1 MANEDRAATRGRVR
15 RTTVVDERT
24 WAAFG
29 EFKAEI
35 TGRKGESAV
44 AAGVLAR
51 PGFPT
56 LHDALL
62 ADVFGV
68 TQIDHLVCAADAILV
83 IETKTYAGHITDTRH
98 SGEWMQHLA
107 EGETHHLFQNPV
119 HQNHRHCRAVRS
131 ALSGLDVPIAGYVV
145 SAGSATFCAE
155 LASAVVPIARLPEL
169 FHTAWP
175 LFRDAVTLGRA
186 WQRLVVAVAAAE
198 PRREEHREA
207 MRRRREAAAA

>member
-1 MANEDRAATRGRVR
+1 MANEDGVATRGRVR
-15 RTTVVDERT
+15 RTTVVGERI

-29 EFKAEI
+29 EFKAGI

-44 AAGVLAR
+44 AGAVAR
-51 PGFPT
+51 LGFPA

-83 IETKTYAGHITDTRH
+83 IETKTYSGHITGTRH
-98 SGEWMQHLA
+98 SAEWMQHLA
-107 EGETHHLFQNPV
+107 GGETRHLFQNPV
-119 HQNHRHCRAVRS
+119 HQNHRHCRAVRA
-131 ALSGLDVPIAGYVV
+131 ALSGLDVPIAGHVV
-145 SAGSATFCAE
+145 SAGAATFCPE
-155 LASAVVPIARLPEL
+155 LASAVVPLARLPEL
-169 FHTAWP
+169 FHAAWP
-175 LFRDAVTLGRA
+175 LFRDAATLERT